1 MANWLN
7 QTFFNFDKSAF
18 ILMNNLQKVA
28 GGFFSPFCEFISF
41 FGEGGIFLIILSLIL
56 MLFKKSRKAGA
67 CMLLAIGVGALFT
80 NVILK
85 NVVARARPF
94 NESAL
99 YQAFW
104 IDAGKCSVSEF
115 SFPSGHTTVFM
126 TSMTALFLS
135 TNKKKS
141 WVLYIFVL
149 LTGFAR
155 VYLIVHYLTDVLAG
169 LLVGGATG
177 VVGYYLGARLFKSF
191 EKHSDKKACSF
202 ILNADFI
209 NLIKKTKSGI

>member
-1 MANWLN
+1 MADWLN
-7 QTFFNFDKSAF
+7 QAFFGFDKSAF

-41 FGEGGIFLIILSLIL
+41 FGEGGIFLIILSLVL
-56 MLFKKSRKAGA
+56 MLFRKSRRVGA
-67 CMLLAIGVGALFT
+67 SMLLAIGVGALFT

-94 NESAL
+94 NASSL
-99 YQAFW
+99 YNAFW
-104 IDAGKCSVSEF
+104 IEAGASSVSEF

-141 WVLYIFVL
+141 WVVYIFVV

-177 VVGYYLGARLFKSF
+177 IIGYYLCGAIFKCF
-191 EKHSDKKACSF
+191 EKHGDKKACAF
-202 ILNADFI
+202 ILNADLM
-209 NLIKKTKSGI
+209 NLIKKKKN

>member
-7 QTFFNFDKSAF
+7 SVFFNFDKSAF

-41 FGEGGIFLIILSLIL
+41 FGDGGICLIVLSLVL
-56 MLFKKSRKAGA
+56 LLFRKSRKTGA
-67 CMLLAIGVGALFT
+67 SMLFAIIVGALFT

-85 NVVARARPF
+85 NAIARERPF
-94 NESAL
+94 NENPL
-99 YQAFW
+99 YTAFW
-104 IDAGKCSVSEF
+104 LDAGASSVSEF
-115 SFPSGHTTVFM
+115 SFPSGHTTVVM

-141 WVLYIFVL
+141 WTAYIFVL

-169 LLVGGATG
+169 LLVGGASG
-177 VVGYYLGARLFKSF
+177 VIGYYLCKVLFKWI
-191 EKHSDKKACSF
+191 EKNDQKKACAF
-202 ILNADFI
+202 MLNADI
-209 NLIKKTKSGI
+209 MNLIKKKKD

>member
-7 QTFFNFDKSAF
+7 SAFFNFDKSAF

-28 GGFFSPFCEFISF
+28 GKFFSPFCEFVSF
-41 FGEGGIFLIILSLIL
+41 FGDGGICLIILSIILIL
-56 MLFKKSRKAGA
+56 IKKTRGVGIS
-67 CMLLAIGVGALFT
+67 MLLAIGVGALFT

-85 NVVARARPF
+85 NVVARNRPF
-94 NESAL
+94 IESSL
-99 YQAFW
+99 YNAFW
-104 IDAGKCSVSEF
+104 IEAGASSVSEF
-115 SFPSGHTTVFM
+115 SFPSGHTTVVM

-141 WVLYIFVL
+141 WLAYIFVL

-169 LLVGGATG
+169 LLVGGASG
-177 VVGYYLGARLFKSF
+177 VIGYYLSVALINCF
-191 EKHSDKKACSF
+191 EKNADKKACQF
-202 ILNADFI
+202 ILNADI
-209 NLIKKTKSGI
+209 MNLIKKKKD

>member
-7 QTFFNFDKSAF
+7 QVFFGFDKSAF
-18 ILMNNLQKVA
+18 ILMNKLQKVA

-41 FGEGGIFLIILSLIL
+41 FGEGGIFLIILSLVL
-56 MLFKKSRKAGA
+56 MLFRKSRKVGA
-67 CMLLAIGVGALFT
+67 SMLLAIGVGALFT

-94 NESAL
+94 NASAL
-99 YQAFW
+99 YHQFYLE
-104 IDAGKCSVSEF
+104 AGASSVSEF

-141 WVLYIFVL
+141 WVVYVFVL

-177 VVGYYLGARLFKSF
+177 VIGYYLCGAIFNCF
-191 EKHSDKKACSF
+191 EKHSDKKACAF

-209 NLIKKTKSGI
+209 NLIKKKKD

>member
-1 MANWLN
+1 MAEWLN
-7 QTFFNFDKSAF
+7 QAFFGFDKSAF
-18 ILMNNLQKVA
+18 ILVNNLQKVA
-28 GGFFSPFCEFISF
+28 GGFFSPFCKFISF
-41 FGEGGIFLIILSLIL
+41 FGEGGIFLILLSLIL

-94 NESAL
+94 NESVL
-99 YQAFW
+99 YNAFW
-104 IDAGKCSVSEF
+104 IEAGKSEVSEF

-169 LLVGGATG
+169 LLVGGASG
-177 VVGYYLGARLFKSF
+177 IIGYFLGDALFNGF
-191 EKHSDKKACSF
+191 EKHSDKKVCRF

-209 NLIKKTKSGI
+209 NLRKKKKG

>member
-7 QTFFNFDKSAF
+7 QTFFNFDRSAF

-28 GGFFSPFCEFISF
+28 GGFLTPFCEFISF
-41 FGEGGIFLIILSLIL
+41 FGEGGIFLIILSLAL
-56 MLFKKSRKAGA
+56 MLFKKSRKAGV

-85 NVVARARPF
+85 NLVARVRPF

-104 IDAGKCSVSEF
+104 LDAGASTVSEF

-169 LLVGGATG
+169 LLVGGASG
-177 VVGYYLGARLFKSF
+177 VIGYYICGAIFKCF
-191 EKHSDKKACSF
+191 EKHGDKKACSF
-202 ILNADFI
+202 ILNADLM
-209 NLIKKTKSGI
+209 NLIKKKKD

>member
-1 MANWLN
+1 MADWLN
-7 QTFFNFDKSAF
+7 QAFFGFDKSVF

-41 FGEGGIFLIILSLIL
+41 FGEGGIFLIILSLVL
-56 MLFKKSRKAGA
+56 MLFRKSRRVGA
-67 CMLLAIGVGALFT
+67 SMLLAIGVGALFT

-94 NESAL
+94 NASAL
-99 YQAFW
+99 YQQFYLE
-104 IDAGKCSVSEF
+104 AGASSVSEF

-141 WVLYIFVL
+141 WVVYVFVV
-149 LTGFAR
+149 LTGFSR

-169 LLVGGATG
+169 LLVGGASG
-177 VVGYYLGARLFKSF
+177 IIGYYLCGAIFKCLK
-191 EKHSDKKACSF
+191 KHGDKKACAF
-202 ILNADFI
+202 ILNADLM
-209 NLIKKTKSGI
+209 NLIKKKKD

>member
-7 QTFFNFDKSAF
+7 QAFFSFDKGAF
-18 ILMNNLQKVA
+18 IVMNNLQKVA

-41 FGEGGIFLIILSLIL
+41 FGDGGIFLIILSLVL
-56 MLFKKSRKAGA
+56 MLFRKSRKVGVS
-67 CMLLAIGVGALFT
+67 MLLAIGVGALFT

-85 NVVARARPF
+85 NVVARERPF
-94 NESAL
+94 NASPL
-99 YQAFW
+99 YHAFW
-104 IDAGKCSVSEF
+104 LDAGASSVSEF
-115 SFPSGHTTVFM
+115 SFPSGHTTVVM

-141 WVLYIFVL
+141 WTAYLFVL

-169 LLVGGATG
+169 LLIGFASGII
-177 VVGYYLGARLFKSF
+177 GYYLGKAIFNCF
-191 EKHSDKKACSF
+191 EKHSEKKACYF
-202 ILNADFI
+202 LLNADLM
-209 NLIKKTKSGI
+209 NLIKKKKD